1 MKSAVH
7 LPGAALIIA
16 LSLALS
22 FSSCAKQPPAEKPT
36 ATSPVK
42 EAPPQSVT
50 EKPPAEAAQQ
60 PPAANRTY
68 SPPTDAEV
76 AAAKAAGT
84 RHAIIQTDKGDINV
98 ELYGAQ
104 EPLTVANFVKLAQA
118 GFYKGL
124 TFHRV
129 ESGFVI
135 QGGDPN
141 ADGSGGPGYT
151 IKREVSPKL
160 KHVQGALAMARTM
173 NPDSAGS
180 QFYITLAPTPQ
191 LDGPP
196 FGPYAVFGKVTSGMD
211 AAKKIV
217 VGDKI
222 KDIVIQ

>member
-1 MKSAVH
+1 MKPAVH
-7 LPGAALIIA
+7 LPGAALMIA
-16 LSLALS
+16 LSLSLPLY
-22 FSSCAKQPPAEKPT
+22 SCAKQPTPEKPAAT
-36 ATSPVK
+36 APAK
-42 EAPPQSVT
+42 EPPPQSLT
-50 EKPPAEAAQQ
+50 EKPAQEAAQQ
-60 PPAANRTY
+60 PPAANPSF
-68 SPPTDAEV
+68 SPPTDADV

-84 RHAIIQTDKGDINV
+84 RHATIQTDKGNISV
-98 ELYGAQ
+98 ELYGEE

-118 GFYKGL
+118 GFYKDL

-211 AAKKIV
+211 VAKKIV

>member
-1 MKSAVH
+1 MKPAVH

-16 LSLALS
+16 LSLSLPLY
-22 FSSCAKQPPAEKPT
+22 SCAKQPTTEKPVAT
-36 ATSPVK
+36 APVK
-42 EAPPQSVT
+42 EPPPQ
-50 EKPPAEAAQQ
+50 EAAQQ

-68 SPPTDAEV
+68 SPPTDADI
-76 AAAKAAGT
+76 AAAKAAAT
-84 RHAIIQTDKGDINV
+84 RHAVIQTDKGNITV
-98 ELYGAQ
+98 ELDGKE

-129 ESGFVI
+129 LPGFVI

-141 ADGSGGPGYT
+141 GDGSGGPGYT
-151 IKREVSPKL
+151 IKREISPKL
-160 KHVQGALAMARTM
+160 KHVEGALAMARTM

-180 QFYITLAPTPQ
+180 QFYITLAATPQ

-196 FGPYAVFGKVTSGMD
+196 SGPYAVFGKVTSGM
-211 AAKKIV
+211 AVAKKIV

-222 KDIVIQ
+222 KDILIQ